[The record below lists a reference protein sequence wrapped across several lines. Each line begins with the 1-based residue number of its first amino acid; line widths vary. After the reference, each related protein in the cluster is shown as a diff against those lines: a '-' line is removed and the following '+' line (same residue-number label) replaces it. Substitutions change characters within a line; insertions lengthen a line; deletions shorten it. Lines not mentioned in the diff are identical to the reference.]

1 MGQTREPVLVEALIA
16 EPAVER
22 FDVGVLIRFTRL
34 DQAQRD
40 TAVMRPG
47 QHRLATELL
56 GVVGAENPRE
66 ATYECQPI
74 EGASHRPATE
84 GTSAHDGHG
93 FRRGIIHDGQ
103 TLDDASI
110 SGPVEDEVGRPHV
123 VRHLRA
129 HQGLPIGHRN
139 LLPPSAPNLELG
151 LRVQAF
157 DAFMVDVVAFLPQLQ
172 IDHPGA
178 IATVTVGEGNNP
190 PAKRHVLIR

>member
-40 TAVMRPG
+40 TAFMRPG
-47 QHRLATELL
+47 QHRMATELL

-84 GTSAHDGHG
+84 GTSGHDSHG
-93 FRRGIIHDGQ
+93 FRRCIIHDCQ
-103 TLDDASI
+103 TLDDASVR
-110 SGPVEDEVGRPHV
+110 GPVEDEVGTCSEVAHV
-123 VRHLRA
+123 SS
-129 HQGLPIGHRN
+129 QK
-139 LLPPSAPNLELG
+139 
-151 LRVQAF
+151 F
-157 DAFMVDVVAFLPQLQ
+157 
-172 IDHPGA
+172 
-178 IATVTVGEGNNP
+178 
-190 PAKRHVLIR
+190 